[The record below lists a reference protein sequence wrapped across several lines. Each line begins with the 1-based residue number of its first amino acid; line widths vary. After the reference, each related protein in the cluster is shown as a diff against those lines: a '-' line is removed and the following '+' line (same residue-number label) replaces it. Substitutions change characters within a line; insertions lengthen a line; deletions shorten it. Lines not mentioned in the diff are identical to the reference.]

1 MSNVLQ
7 VALFCASVA
16 IVLVAA
22 CLIPMAVLALRQ
34 FAGMARAGEEIKA
47 NLDLLMRDSRVLVQ
61 NVNELSKRVQAQMDD
76 VDEVMQT
83 VQSWTARADRLVDGV
98 GSIVEPPVFSLAA
111 LSNLVRT
118 GAGAFIQSLFHAN
131 RA

>member
-7 VALFCASVA
+7 AALFCASVA
-16 IVLVAA
+16 IVLLAA
-22 CLIPMAVLALRQ
+22 CLIPMAILALRHI
-34 FAGMARAGEEIKA
+34 AGMARAGQEIKES
-47 NLDLLMRDSRVLVQ
+47 LELLMRDSRELVQ
-61 NVNELSKRVQAQMDD
+61 NVNELSKQAQAQMQD
-76 VDEVMQT
+76 VDQVMQA

-98 GSIVEPPVFSLAA
+98 GAIIEPPIFSLAS